1 MHNDKDP
8 FHLNQIA
15 KLSLAK
21 RKSTI
26 TFSGVRKEANEDEL
40 KKAYRKLALKFHPDK
55 NKAPGATEAFK
66 AIGNAFA
73 VLSDAQKRRRYDQF
87 GPEEDHPPAPRRNGF
102 YEYDYSRGFECE
114 WELVTE
120 LGLVPVGH

>member
-1 MHNDKDP
+1 MFCFVIEFSN
-8 FHLNQIA
+8 I
-15 KLSLAK
+15 
-21 RKSTI
+21 ST
-26 TFSGVRKEANEDEL
+26 SGVRKEATEDEL

-87 GPEEDHPPAPRRNGF
+87 GPEDDHPAPRRNGF

-114 WELVTE
+114 LNVFLLSCDPFCLKPFFCPKFASET
-120 LGLVPVGH
+120 